1 VQNTFEDPPR
11 PSLADGVS
19 GTPAH
24 AVDEPQDWSE
34 RLQRWAAALVTAL
47 LHLLLLL
54 LVMQEP
60 AITLTTPR
68 GGSGGSRMDVTLID
82 QTLPPSSS
90 PSPPEPVPPKKP
102 KAPRA
107 IKRPPPTPVEQG
119 TVPMPPVAADTAK
132 TSTAPPEPPDAQR
145 DRVVVGFPTHRRPD
159 DASQANAE
167 LAAKLGINRGQSDT
181 PAPAGPNM
189 GVDGF
194 HVYYELVNETRL
206 RAWRNQGMT
215 ELFLPMPGTRRLMVC
230 PLEVALR
237 RGYGECRMVEQDS
250 PQLKVIG
257 DAREV
262 INIQRVYQRGDVV
275 WSGPG
280 PYR

>member
-1 VQNTFEDPPR
+1 
-11 PSLADGVS
+11 
-19 GTPAH
+19 
-24 AVDEPQDWSE
+24 
-34 RLQRWAAALVTAL
+34 
-47 LHLLLLL
+47 
-54 LVMQEP
+54 
-60 AITLTTPR
+60 
-68 GGSGGSRMDVTLID
+68 
-82 QTLPPSSS
+82 
-90 PSPPEPVPPKKP
+90 
-102 KAPRA
+102 
-107 IKRPPPTPVEQG
+107 
-119 TVPMPPVAADTAK
+119 
-132 TSTAPPEPPDAQR
+132 
-145 DRVVVGFPTHRRPD
+145 
-159 DASQANAE
+159 
-167 LAAKLGINRGQSDT
+167 
-181 PAPAGPNM
+181 M

-280 PYR
+280 SVPLKRGQVHLPAKTGSDSLTDKPPSGPDRPCTKPSRNSQRRLRRS